1 MSTQANSQQA
11 AILQS
16 PNKVK
21 LIDAVAGAG
30 KTTTL
35 AMEARQARDGGLSER
50 AILALCF
57 SRGAR
62 LRFHEKLKEE
72 VGEDSAIFV
81 MTVED
86 FARQLIEDLAEKGR
100 IGRPVAHQDVEGI
113 RGELVDAA
121 ARVWQRYQEQGIRSD
136 FNFGLDENNQHLD
149 DIARRLAQLK
159 AALETRAFAPKDA
172 ESHDDDTDG
181 GDDADYDE
189 SGDGDLAGQPDPIA
203 DIIREYEAQ
212 RHPYPEEFRWQGPND
227 AVADL
232 VYLLQRQPALGQELR
247 RWSLYLVDEWHDV
260 NAAEFELLAR
270 LRRGARLVVAG
281 DKDQTINRDRG
292 ADPVFSS
299 LRFMEAYRPDARR
312 FPLGMSYRFG
322 KDPAL
327 LADGLTHNGCE
338 GRPDRDTVVR
348 RMRYDPSQPG
358 DCARLVAETIKESQQ
373 KGRPKPSNRDF
384 AVVLRDVDQ
393 SIEIE
398 TALMEAKIP
407 YKCDGFETFLLL
419 PEILLLRGILHY
431 VGNDYSA
438 LHGRAHADTCVQMVL
453 ALSRYF
459 YLTRDPKHWKLEWA
473 ERRSVLGYAQ
483 DEVRRTP
490 EVLKSFFDGTLLRE
504 TEFDSP
510 QARQSKNL
518 IRPVIENMA
527 SMAGTAS
534 AYDLLAMLRDQ
545 VDLHDATSRAFVS
558 RDRVA
563 SARRSIDA
571 FLRFASSHG
580 QVPAAAFLALLSQM
594 ENDVALVRRSK
605 NANSIGTRRSL
616 VRVTTIQ
623 AAKGREWPYVLMP
636 FLAQDEFVRTRDA
649 TNEVRHLY
657 VGLTRVMKE
666 LVLFEPDEGSAER
679 RLSYLPPS
687 ASSRA

>member
-1 MSTQANSQQA
+1 
-11 AILQS
+11 
-16 PNKVK
+16 
-21 LIDAVAGAG
+21 
-30 KTTTL
+30 
-35 AMEARQARDGGLSER
+35 
-50 AILALCF
+50 
-57 SRGAR
+57 
-62 LRFHEKLKEE
+62 
-72 VGEDSAIFV
+72 

-100 IGRPVAHQDVEGI
+100 ISKPAAHSDVEGI
-113 RGELVDAA
+113 RGELVAA
-121 ARVWQRYQEQGIRSD
+121 AERVWQRYQEQGIRSD

-149 DIARRLAQLK
+149 DIARRLAHLK
-159 AALETRAFAPKDA
+159 AALATREFAPKDMDA
-172 ESHDDDTDG
+172 DTDDD
-181 GDDADYDE
+181 DYTFDDE
-189 SGDGDLAGQPDPIA
+189 SGDEDLAGQSDPVA

-232 VYLLQRQPALGQELR
+232 VYLLQRQPALAQELR
-247 RWSLYLVDEWHDV
+247 RWQLYLVDEWHDV

-292 ADPVFSS
+292 ADPVFSGQ
-299 LRFMEAYRPDARR
+299 RFAEAYRADGKR

-322 KDPAL
+322 RDAAV

-338 GRPDRDTVVR
+338 GHPERATDVR
-348 RMRYDPSQPG
+348 RVRYDPAQPG
-358 DCARLVAETIKESQQ
+358 GCGKLVAETIQAALQ

-431 VGNDYSA
+431 ACGDYSA
-438 LHGRAHADTCVQMVL
+438 LRGHADTCVQMVL

-483 DEVRRTP
+483 DEIRRTP
-490 EVLKSFFDGTLLRE
+490 EVLKSFFEGALLRE

-510 QARQSKNL
+510 MVRQSKNL
-518 IRPVIENMA
+518 IRPVIARMA
-527 SMAGTAS
+527 SLNAS
-534 AYDLLAMLRDQ
+534 ATACELLTMLRDE

-571 FLRFASSHG
+571 FLRFSRTHG
-580 QVPAAAFLALLSQM
+580 QVPAAEFLATLTSM
-594 ENDVALVRRSK
+594 ENDVALVRKSK
-605 NANSIGTRRSL
+605 NTNSIGTRRSL

-636 FLAQDEFVRTRDA
+636 FLEQDEFMRGGDA
-649 TNEVRHLY
+649 TSEVRHLY
-657 VGLTRVMKE
+657 VGLTRVMRH
-666 LVLFEPDEGSAER
+666 LVLFEPDEASAAQ
-679 RLSYLPPS
+679 RLAYLTQLK
-687 ASSRA
+687 

>member
-1 MSTQANSQQA
+1 MSTQANPQQA

-21 LIDAVAGAG
+21 LIAAVAGAG

-35 AMEARQARDGGLSER
+35 AMEARQARDEGVSER

-72 VGEDSAIFV
+72 AGEDSGVHV

-86 FARQLIEDLAEKGR
+86 FARQLIDDLAEKGR
-100 IGRPVAHQDVEGI
+100 ITRPVQHQDVEGI
-113 RGELVDAA
+113 RGELVAAA
-121 ARVWQRYQEQGIRSD
+121 ARVWQRYQERGVRSD

-159 AALETRAFAPKDA
+159 AALATAEFAPR
-172 ESHDDDTDG
+172 DTEIAVTEND
-181 GDDADYDE
+181 DDADYDE
-189 SGDGDLAGQPDPIA
+189 SGDGDLAGQPDPVA

-232 VYLLQRQPALGQELR
+232 VYLLQRQPGLAQELR

-260 NAAEFELLAR
+260 NAAEFELLQR

-281 DKDQTINRDRG
+281 DKDQTINRERG

-299 LRFMEAYRPDARR
+299 QRFADAYRADGKR

-322 KDPAL
+322 RDAAM
-327 LADGLTHNGCE
+327 LADGLTGNGCE
-338 GRPDRDTVVR
+338 GRPDRDTQVR
-348 RMRYDPSQPG
+348 RVAYDPARPG
-358 DCARLVAETIKESQQ
+358 DCAHRVADTIRQLLQ

-431 VGNDYSA
+431 VSNDYTA
-438 LHGRAHADTCVQMVL
+438 LRGRADTCVQMVL

-459 YLTRDPKHWKLEWA
+459 YLTRDPQHWKLEWGQQK
-473 ERRSVLGYAQ
+473 SVLGYAQ

-490 EVLKSFFDGTLLRE
+490 EVLKSFFDGALLRE

-518 IRPVIENMA
+518 IRPVIAHMA
-527 SMAGTAS
+527 SLAGSATAHE
-534 AYDLLAMLRDQ
+534 LLAMLKES

-558 RDRVA
+558 RDRVV

-571 FLRFASSHG
+571 FLRFAASHG
-580 QVPAAAFLALLSQM
+580 QVPAAAFLATLTQM
-594 ENDVALVRRSK
+594 ENDVALVRKSK

-623 AAKGREWPYVLMP
+623 AAKGREWPYVLVP
-636 FLAQDEFVRTRDA
+636 FLEQNEFVRTRDA

-666 LVLFEPDEGSAER
+666 LVLFEPDDGSAAQRLAYLER
-679 RLSYLPPS
+679 LK
-687 ASSRA
+687 

>member
-1 MSTQANSQQA
+1 MSTQANSQQI

-35 AMEARQARDGGLSER
+35 AMEARQIRDEGLPDR
-50 AILALCF
+50 GILALCF

-72 VGEDSAIFV
+72 VGDDSAVFV

-86 FARQLIEDLAEKGR
+86 FARQLIEDLAAKGR
-100 IGRPVAHQDVEGI
+100 ITRPVAHQDVEGI
-113 RGELVDAA
+113 RGELVAA
-121 ARVWQRYQEQGIRSD
+121 ADRVWQRYQEQGIRSD

-159 AALETRAFAPKDA
+159 AALDTREFAPKDS
-172 ESHDDDTDG
+172 ESHDDDDAD
-181 GDDADYDE
+181 DDAAYDE
-189 SGDGDLAGQPDPIA
+189 SGDGELAGQPDPIA

-227 AVADL
+227 AVTDL

-292 ADPVFSS
+292 ADPVFSGQ
-299 LRFMEAYRPDARR
+299 RFLDMYRADGKR

-322 KDPAL
+322 KDAAV

-338 GRPDRDTVVR
+338 GRPDRDTNVR
-348 RMRYDPSQPG
+348 RVRYDPDQPG
-358 DCARLVAETIKESQQ
+358 ACARLVAESIQAALQ

-384 AVVLRDVDQ
+384 AVILRDVDQ

-431 VGNDYSA
+431 VSRDYTA
-438 LHGRAHADTCVQMVL
+438 LRGHAETCVQMVL

-459 YLTRDPKHWKLEWA
+459 YLTRDPQHWKLEGG

-483 DEVRRTP
+483 DEVRRNP
-490 EVLKSFFDGTLLRE
+490 EVLQSFFDGALMRE

-510 QARQSKNL
+510 MARQSKNL
-518 IRPVIENMA
+518 MRPVIAKMTAAGA
-527 SMAGTAS
+527 SAS
-534 AYDLLAMLRDQ
+534 AYELLVMLRDA

-571 FLRFASSHG
+571 FLRFAASHG
-580 QVPAAAFLALLSQM
+580 QVPAAEFLATLTRM
-594 ENDVALVRRSK
+594 ENDVALVRKSK

-623 AAKGREWPYVLMP
+623 AAKGREWPYVLVP
-636 FLAQDEFVRTRDA
+636 FLEQDEFVRTRDA

-666 LVLFEPDEGSAER
+666 LVLFEPDEAWAGR
-679 RLSYLPPS
+679 RLAYL
-687 ASSRA
+687 R

>member
-1 MSTQANSQQA
+1 MSTQPNSQQT

-16 PNKVK
+16 PHKVK

-35 AMEARQARDGGLSER
+35 AMEAAQACAGGLSER
-50 AILALCF
+50 AVLALCF

-72 VGEDSAIFV
+72 VSEQSGVYV

-86 FARQLIEDLAEKGR
+86 FARQLIEDLAERGR
-100 IGRPVAHQDVEGI
+100 ITRPVAHQDVEGI
-113 RGELVDAA
+113 RGELVAA
-121 ARVWQRYQEQGIRSD
+121 AGRVWQRYQEQGIRSD

-159 AALETRAFAPKDA
+159 AALETRAFAPKDT
-172 ESHDDDTDG
+172 ESHDDDGTD
-181 GDDADYDE
+181 DDAAYDE
-189 SGDGDLAGQPDPIA
+189 SGDGDQAGQPDPVA

-232 VYLLQRQPALGQELR
+232 VYLLQRQPTLAQELR

-260 NAAEFELLAR
+260 NAAEFALLAR

-292 ADPVFSS
+292 ADPVFSGQ
-299 LRFMEAYRPDARR
+299 RFADEYRADGKR

-322 KDPAL
+322 QGPAL

-338 GRPDRDTVVR
+338 GRPDRDTAVR
-348 RMRYDPSQPG
+348 RVHYDPSQPG
-358 DCARLVAETIKESQQ
+358 ACAQLVADTIRTALQ
-373 KGRPKPSNRDF
+373 KGRPKPTNRDF

-431 VGNDYSA
+431 VSDDYAS
-438 LHGRAHADTCVQMVL
+438 LRGHGETCVQMVL

-483 DEVRRTP
+483 DEVKRTP
-490 EVLKSFFDGTLLRE
+490 EVLKSFFDGALLRE

-518 IRPVIENMA
+518 IRPVIAKMA
-527 SMAGTAS
+527 ELQESMTAH
-534 AYDLLAMLRDQ
+534 ALLLMLREQ

-571 FLRFASSHG
+571 FLRFASTHG
-580 QVPAAAFLALLSQM
+580 QVPAAEFLATLTRM
-594 ENDVALVRRSK
+594 ENDVALVRKSK
-605 NANSIGTRRSL
+605 NTNSIGTRRSL

-636 FLAQDEFVRTRDA
+636 FLAQDEFVRSRDA

-666 LVLFEPDEGSAER
+666 LVLFEPDDEAAVDRLVYLER
-679 RLSYLPPS
+679 LR
-687 ASSRA
+687 

>member
-35 AMEARQARDGGLSER
+35 AMEARQACADGLSGR

-72 VGEDSAIFV
+72 VSEDSATFV

-100 IGRPVAHQDVEGI
+100 ITRPVIHQDVEGI
-113 RGELVDAA
+113 RGELVAA
-121 ARVWQRYQEQGIRSD
+121 ADRVWQRYQERGIRSD

-159 AALETRAFAPKDA
+159 AALATGAFAPKDNA
-172 ESHDDDTDG
+172 SHDDDAL
-181 GDDADYDE
+181 DDDAADYDE
-189 SGDGDLAGQPDPIA
+189 SGDGDLAGQPDPVA
-203 DIIREYEAQ
+203 DIIREYEAA

-227 AVADL
+227 AVTDL
-232 VYLLQRQPALGQELR
+232 VYLLQRQPALAQDLR

-292 ADPVFSS
+292 ADPVFSGQ
-299 LRFMEAYRPDARR
+299 RFADTYRADGKR

-322 KDPAL
+322 QDAAV

-338 GRPDRDTVVR
+338 GRPDRDTLVR
-348 RMRYDPSQPG
+348 RVAYDPSQPG
-358 DCARLVAETIKESQQ
+358 DCARLVADTIRTALA

-438 LHGRAHADTCVQMVL
+438 LRGHAETCVQMVL

-459 YLTRDPKHWKLEWA
+459 YLTRDPKHWNLQWG
-473 ERRSVLGYAQ
+473 ERQSVLAYAQ
-483 DEVRRTP
+483 QEVRRTP
-490 EVLKSFFDGTLLRE
+490 EVLKSFFDGALLRE

-518 IRPVIENMA
+518 IRPVIARMA
-527 SMAGTAS
+527 SLAGSATA
-534 AYDLLAMLRDQ
+534 YELLTMLRKE

-580 QVPAAAFLALLSQM
+580 QVPAAEFLATLTHM

-623 AAKGREWPYVLMP
+623 AAKGREWPYVLVP

-649 TNEVRHLY
+649 ANEVRHLY

-666 LVLFEPDEGSAER
+666 LVLFEPDEGHADR
-679 RLSYLPPS
+679 RLAYLNS
-687 ASSRA
+687 

>member
-1 MSTQANSQQA
+1 MSTEPNSQQT
-11 AILQS
+11 AILAS

-35 AMEARQARDGGLSER
+35 AMAARHACAEGLSER
-50 AILALCF
+50 AVLALCF

-72 VGEDSAIFV
+72 AGDHSGIHVV
-81 MTVED
+81 TVED
-86 FARQLIEDLAEKGR
+86 FARQLIDDLAEKGR
-100 IGRPVAHQDVEGI
+100 ITRPAVHGDVEGI
-113 RGELVDAA
+113 RGELVAA
-121 ARVWQRYQEQGIRSD
+121 AGRVWQRYQEQGVRSD

-159 AALETRAFAPKDA
+159 AALAAGAFAPKDNEIDA
-172 ESHDDDTDG
+172 DENDDS
-181 GDDADYDE
+181 ADYDE
-189 SGDGDLAGQPDPIA
+189 SGDGELDGQSDPVA

-212 RHPYPEEFRWQGPND
+212 RHPYPEEFRWQGPHD

-232 VYLLQRQPALGQELR
+232 VYLLTRQPALAQELR
-247 RWSLYLVDEWHDV
+247 RWQLYLVDEWHDV

-281 DKDQTINRDRG
+281 DKDQTINRERG
-292 ADPVFSS
+292 ADPVFSGQ
-299 LRFMEAYRPDARR
+299 RFAEVYRADGKR

-322 KDPAL
+322 QEAAA
-327 LADGLTHNGCE
+327 LADALTHNGCE
-338 GRPDRDTVVR
+338 GHPERATEVR
-348 RMRYDPSQPG
+348 RVGYDPARPG
-358 DCARLVAETIKESQQ
+358 ACGKLVAETILAALQ
-373 KGRPKPSNRDF
+373 KGRPKPTNRDF

-407 YKCDGFETFLLL
+407 YKCDGFDTFLLL

-431 VGNDYSA
+431 ASGDYSA
-438 LHGRAHADTCVQMVL
+438 LRGHPDTCVQMVL

-490 EVLKSFFDGTLLRE
+490 EVLESFFDGALLRE

-510 QARQSKNL
+510 MVRQSKNL
-518 IRPVIENMA
+518 MRPVIARMA
-527 SMAGTAS
+527 ASSPTAT
-534 AYDLLAMLRDQ
+534 AYELLAMLRDE

-571 FLRFASSHG
+571 FLRFTAVHG
-580 QVPAAAFLALLSQM
+580 QVPAAQFLATLTSM
-594 ENDVALVRRSK
+594 ENDVAMVRKSK
-605 NANSIGTRRSL
+605 NAGSIGTRRSL

-636 FLAQDEFVRTRDA
+636 FLEQDEFIRTNDA
-649 TNEVRHLY
+649 TDEVRHLY
-657 VGLTRVMKE
+657 VGLTRVMRH
-666 LVLFEPDEGSAER
+666 LVLFEPDEGSAQK
-679 RLSYLPPS
+679 RLAYL
-687 ASSRA
+687 R

>member
-1 MSTQANSQQA
+1 MSTQANSQQS

-35 AMEARQARDGGLSER
+35 AMEARQARDDGLSER
-50 AILALCF
+50 GILALCF

-72 VGEDSAIFV
+72 VGEDSAVFV

-100 IGRPVAHQDVEGI
+100 ITRPVAHADVEGI
-113 RGELVDAA
+113 RGELVAAA
-121 ARVWQRYQEQGIRSD
+121 ARVWQRYQEQGVRSD

-159 AALETRAFAPKDA
+159 AALATADFAPKDNDNFA
-172 ESHDDDTDG
+172 DEND
-181 GDDADYDE
+181 DDADYDE
-189 SGDGDLAGQPDPIA
+189 SGDGELAGQADPVA
-203 DIIREYEAQ
+203 DIIREYETA
-212 RHPYPEEFRWQGPND
+212 RHPYPDDFRWQGPND

-232 VYLLQRQPALGQELR
+232 VYLLQRQPALAQELR

-260 NAAEFELLAR
+260 NAAEFELLLR

-292 ADPVFSS
+292 ADPVYSGQ
-299 LRFMEAYRPDARR
+299 RFADAYRADGKR

-322 KDPAL
+322 PDAAV
-327 LADGLTHNGCE
+327 LADGLTGNGCE
-338 GRPDRDTVVR
+338 GRPDRDTLVR
-348 RMRYDPSQPG
+348 RVPYDPAQPG
-358 DCARLVAETIKESQQ
+358 ACAQLVADTIREALQ
-373 KGRPKPSNRDF
+373 KRRPGSGNRASNRDF

-431 VGNDYSA
+431 VSNDYAA
-438 LHGRAHADTCVQMVL
+438 LKGHPETCVQMVL

-459 YLTRDPKHWKLEWA
+459 YLTRDPKHWNLDWA

-483 DEVRRTP
+483 DEVKRTP
-490 EVLKSFFDGTLLRE
+490 EVLKSFFDGALLRE

-518 IRPVIENMA
+518 IRPVIA
-527 SMAGTAS
+527 SMASSAAS
-534 AYDLLAMLRDQ
+534 ATAYELLSTLREQ

-571 FLRFASSHG
+571 FLRFASTHG
-580 QVPAAAFLALLSQM
+580 QVPAAEFLARLTQM
-594 ENDVALVRRSK
+594 ENDVALVRKSK
-605 NANSIGTRRSL
+605 SANSIGTRRSL

-623 AAKGREWPYVLMP
+623 AAKGREWPYVLVP
-636 FLAQDEFVRTRDA
+636 FLEQDEFIRGRDA
-649 TNEVRHLY
+649 GNEVRHLY

-666 LVLFEPDEGSAER
+666 LVLFEPDEGSAGK
-679 RLSYLPPS
+679 RLAYL
-687 ASSRA
+687 R

>member
-35 AMEARQARDGGLSER
+35 AMEARQARDEGLSER
-50 AILALCF
+50 GILALCF

-72 VGEDSAIFV
+72 AGEDSAVFV

-100 IGRPVAHQDVEGI
+100 ITRPAAHQDVEGI
-113 RGELVDAA
+113 RGELVAA
-121 ARVWQRYQEQGIRSD
+121 AGRVWQRYQEQGIRSD

-159 AALETRAFAPKDA
+159 AALATGEFAPKENAFDDSLD
-172 ESHDDDTDG
+172 EDDD
-181 GDDADYDE
+181 DAAYDE
-189 SGDGDLAGQPDPIA
+189 GDGELAGGPDPVA

-227 AVADL
+227 AVTDL
-232 VYLLQRQPALGQELR
+232 VYLLKRRPALAQELR

-292 ADPVFSS
+292 ADPLFSGQ
-299 LRFMEAYRPDARR
+299 RFMEMYRLDAKR

-322 KDPAL
+322 RDAAV
-327 LADGLTHNGCE
+327 LADGLTRNGCE

-348 RMRYDPSQPG
+348 HVAYDASQPG
-358 DCARLVAETIKESQQ
+358 ACARLVADAIREALQ
-373 KGRPKPSNRDF
+373 KGRPKPTNRDF

-431 VGNDYSA
+431 VSRDFTSLRG
-438 LHGRAHADTCVQMVL
+438 HAETCVQMVL

-459 YLTRDPKHWKLEWA
+459 YLTRDPQHWKLEWA

-483 DEVRRTP
+483 DEVRRNP
-490 EVLKSFFDGTLLRE
+490 EVLLSFFDGALMRE

-510 QARQSKNL
+510 MARQSKNL
-518 IRPVIENMA
+518 IRPVIAKMA
-527 SMAGTAS
+527 SMSGTAS
-534 AYDLLAMLRDQ
+534 AYELLTMLRDQ

-580 QVPAAAFLALLSQM
+580 QVPAAEFLATLARM
-594 ENDVALVRRSK
+594 ENDVALVRKSK

-623 AAKGREWPYVLMP
+623 AAKGREWPYVLVP
-636 FLAQDEFVRTRDA
+636 FLEQDEFIRTRDA

-666 LVLFEPDEGSAER
+666 LVLFEPDEESGGR
-679 RLSYLPPS
+679 RLAYLES
-687 ASSRA
+687 LK

>member
-1 MSTQANSQQA
+1 MSTQANSQQT

-16 PNKVK
+16 SNKVK

-35 AMEARQARDGGLSER
+35 AMEARHARDEGISER
-50 AILALCF
+50 SILALCF

-72 VGEDSAIFV
+72 AGEDCSIFV

-86 FARQLIEDLAEKGR
+86 FARQMIEDLAQKGR
-100 IGRPVAHQDVEGI
+100 IGRPVVHGDVEGI

-121 ARVWQRYQEQGIRSD
+121 DRVWQRYQEQGVRSD

-149 DIARRLAQLK
+149 DIAKRLAQLK
-159 AALETRAFAPKDA
+159 AALATQAFAPKDT
-172 ESHDDDTDG
+172 ESHDDDDN
-181 GDDADYDE
+181 DDAADYDE
-189 SGDGDLAGQPDPIA
+189 SGDGELAGQADPVA

-232 VYLLQRQPALGQELR
+232 VYLLQRQPALAQELR

-260 NAAEFELLAR
+260 NAAEFELIAR
-270 LRRGARLVVAG
+270 LRRGAGLVVAG

-292 ADPVFSS
+292 ADPVFSGQ
-299 LRFMEAYRPDARR
+299 RFMDAYRADAKR

-322 KDPAL
+322 QGPARI
-327 LADGLTHNGCE
+327 ADGLTHNGCE
-338 GRPDRDTVVR
+338 GRADRDTAVR
-348 RMRYDPSQPG
+348 RVPYDAAQPG
-358 DCARLVAETIKESQQ
+358 DCARLVADTIREALQ
-373 KGRPKPSNRDF
+373 KGRPKPHNRDF

-419 PEILLLRGILHY
+419 PEILLLRGVLHY
-431 VGNDYSA
+431 VSNDYSA
-438 LHGRAHADTCVQMVL
+438 LKGHAETCVQIVL

-459 YLTRDPKHWKLEWA
+459 YLTRDPKHWKLAWGQQK
-473 ERRSVLGYAQ
+473 SVLGYAQ
-483 DEVRRTP
+483 DEVRKMP
-490 EVLKSFFDGTLLRE
+490 EVLKSFFDGALLRE

-518 IRPVIENMA
+518 IRPVIATMSSMA
-527 SMAGTAS
+527 STAT
-534 AYDLLAMLRDQ
+534 AYELLAMLHAQ

-580 QVPAAAFLALLSQM
+580 QVPAAEFLARLTQM

-605 NANSIGTRRSL
+605 NENSIGTRRSL

-636 FLAQDEFVRTRDA
+636 FMAQDEFVRTRDA
-649 TNEVRHLY
+649 GNEVRHLY
-657 VGLTRVMKE
+657 VGVTRVMKE
-666 LVLFEPDEGSAER
+666 LVLFEPDEASAAR
-679 RLSYLPPS
+679 RLAYLEKL
-687 ASSRA
+687 

>member
-1 MSTQANSQQA
+1 
-11 AILQS
+11 
-16 PNKVK
+16 
-21 LIDAVAGAG
+21 
-30 KTTTL
+30 
-35 AMEARQARDGGLSER
+35 
-50 AILALCF
+50 
-57 SRGAR
+57 
-62 LRFHEKLKEE
+62 
-72 VGEDSAIFV
+72 
-81 MTVED
+81 
-86 FARQLIEDLAEKGR
+86 
-100 IGRPVAHQDVEGI
+100 
-113 RGELVDAA
+113 
-121 ARVWQRYQEQGIRSD
+121 
-136 FNFGLDENNQHLD
+136 
-149 DIARRLAQLK
+149 
-159 AALETRAFAPKDA
+159 
-172 ESHDDDTDG
+172 
-181 GDDADYDE
+181 
-189 SGDGDLAGQPDPIA
+189 
-203 DIIREYEAQ
+203 
-212 RHPYPEEFRWQGPND
+212 
-227 AVADL
+227 
-232 VYLLQRQPALGQELR
+232 
-247 RWSLYLVDEWHDV
+247 V

-292 ADPVFSS
+292 ADPVFSGQ
-299 LRFMEAYRPDARR
+299 RFIDMYRADGKR

-322 KDPAL
+322 KGPAA

-338 GRPDRDTVVR
+338 GRPDRDTLVR
-348 RMRYDPSQPG
+348 HVAYDPAHQG
-358 DCARLVAETIKESQQ
+358 ACARLVADTIQSALQ

-384 AVVLRDVDQ
+384 AVILRDVDQ

-431 VGNDYSA
+431 VSRDYTA
-438 LHGRAHADTCVQMVL
+438 LKGHAETCVQMVL

-459 YLTRDPKHWKLEWA
+459 YLTRDPQHWKLEWA

-483 DEVRRTP
+483 DEVRRNP
-490 EVLKSFFDGTLLRE
+490 EVLQSFFDGALMRE

-510 QARQSKNL
+510 MARQSKNL
-518 IRPVIENMA
+518 MRPVIARMA
-527 SMAGTAS
+527 SSSATAS
-534 AYDLLAMLRDQ
+534 AYELLVMLRDG

-580 QVPAAAFLALLSQM
+580 QVPAAEFLATLTRM
-594 ENDVALVRRSK
+594 ENDVALVRKSK

-623 AAKGREWPYVLMP
+623 AAKGREWPYVLVP
-636 FLAQDEFVRTRDA
+636 FLEQDEFVRTRDA

-666 LVLFEPDEGSAER
+666 LVLFEPDDASAGR
-679 RLSYLPPS
+679 RLAYLK
-687 ASSRA
+687 

>member
-1 MSTQANSQQA
+1 MSTQANSQQT

-16 PNKVK
+16 PHKVK

-35 AMEARQARDGGLSER
+35 AMEARQVRDDGLSER
-50 AILALCF
+50 GILALCF

-72 VGEDSAIFV
+72 VGEDSAVFV

-100 IGRPVAHQDVEGI
+100 ISRPVAHGDVEGI

-121 ARVWQRYQEQGIRSD
+121 GRVWQRYQEQGVRSD

-149 DIARRLAQLK
+149 DIAQRLAQLK
-159 AALETRAFAPKDA
+159 AALATQAFAPKDT
-172 ESHDDDTDG
+172 ESHDDDG
-181 GDDADYDE
+181 NDDDDAADYDE
-189 SGDGDLAGQPDPIA
+189 SGDGDQAGQPDPVA

-232 VYLLQRQPALGQELR
+232 VYLLQRQPALAQELR

-292 ADPVFSS
+292 ADPVFSGQ
-299 LRFMEAYRPDARR
+299 RFMDAYRADAKR

-322 KDPAL
+322 QAPAAI
-327 LADGLTHNGCE
+327 ADKLTHNGCE

-348 RMRYDPSQPG
+348 RVSYDAAQPG
-358 DCARLVAETIKESQQ
+358 DCARLVAETIRETLQT
-373 KGRPKPSNRDF
+373 GRPRPHNRDF

-431 VGNDYSA
+431 VSGDYTS
-438 LHGRAHADTCVQMVL
+438 LKGRFDTCVQMVL

-473 ERRSVLGYAQ
+473 ERKSVLGYAQ

-490 EVLKSFFDGTLLRE
+490 EVLTSFFDGALLRE

-510 QARQSKNL
+510 QARQSKSL
-518 IRPVIENMA
+518 IRPVIAKMA
-527 SMAGTAS
+527 SLSSSATA
-534 AYDLLAMLRDQ
+534 YELLAMLRNE

-571 FLRFASSHG
+571 FLRFAASHG
-580 QVPAAAFLALLSQM
+580 QVPAGEFLATLAHM
-594 ENDVALVRRSK
+594 ENDVAMVRKSK

-666 LVLFEPDEGSAER
+666 LVLFEPADAG
-679 RLSYLPPS
+679 RLAYLDT
-687 ASSRA
+687 

>member
-1 MSTQANSQQA
+1 MSTQANPQQT

-16 PNKVK
+16 PDKVK

-35 AMEARQARDGGLSER
+35 AMAARHARDEGLSER
-50 AILALCF
+50 GILALCF

-72 VGEDSAIFV
+72 AGEDSSVFV

-86 FARQLIEDLAEKGR
+86 FARQMIEDLAEKGR
-100 IGRPVAHQDVEGI
+100 IGRPAAHQDVEGI
-113 RGELVDAA
+113 RGELVAAA

-136 FNFGLDENNQHLD
+136 FNFGLDDNNQHLD

-159 AALETRAFAPKDA
+159 AKLATAEFAPKDNENFA
-172 ESHDDDTDG
+172 DENDDA
-181 GDDADYDE
+181 ADYDE
-189 SGDGDLAGQPDPIA
+189 SGDGELAGQADPIA

-212 RHPYPEEFRWQGPND
+212 RHPYPDEFRWQGPND

-232 VYLLQRQPALGQELR
+232 VYLLQRRPALANDLR

-281 DKDQTINRDRG
+281 DRDQTINRDRG
-292 ADPVFSS
+292 ADPVFSGQ
-299 LRFMEAYRPDARR
+299 RFMETYRADGKR

-322 KDPAL
+322 PDAAV
-327 LADGLTHNGCE
+327 LADRLTRNNCE
-338 GRPDRDTVVR
+338 GRPDRNTLVR
-348 RMRYDPSQPG
+348 HVHYDPAQPG
-358 DCARLVAETIKESQQ
+358 DCARLVAGAIREALQ
-373 KGRPKPSNRDF
+373 KGRPKPTNRDF

-431 VGNDYSA
+431 VSNDYSA
-438 LHGRAHADTCVQMVL
+438 LKGRPETCVQMVL

-459 YLTRDPKHWKLEWA
+459 YLTRDPQHWKLEWA

-483 DEVRRTP
+483 DEVKRNP
-490 EVLKSFFDGTLLRE
+490 EVLKSFFDGALLRE

-518 IRPVIENMA
+518 VRPVIARMA
-527 SMAGTAS
+527 SLSSTAT
-534 AYDLLAMLRDQ
+534 AHELLLMLREQ

-571 FLRFASSHG
+571 FLRFASTHG
-580 QVPAAAFLALLSQM
+580 QAPAAEFLARLTQM
-594 ENDVALVRRSK
+594 ENDVAMVRKSK
-605 NANSIGTRRSL
+605 SANSIGTRRSL

-623 AAKGREWPYVLMP
+623 AAKGREWPYVLVP
-636 FLAQDEFVRTRDA
+636 FLEQREFVRSGDGA
-649 TNEVRHLY
+649 NEKRHLY

-666 LVLFEPDEGSAER
+666 LVLFEPIDEAAER
-679 RLSYLPPS
+679 RLAYLNS
-687 ASSRA
+687 

>member
-1 MSTQANSQQA
+1 MSTQPNSQQT

-35 AMEARQARDGGLSER
+35 AMEARQACADGLSGR

-72 VGEDSAIFV
+72 VAEDSGVHV

-86 FARQLIEDLAEKGR
+86 FARQLIEDLAERGR
-100 IGRPVAHQDVEGI
+100 ISRPVVHQDVEGI
-113 RGELVDAA
+113 RGELVAA
-121 ARVWQRYQEQGIRSD
+121 ADRVWQRYQEQGIRSD

-159 AALETRAFAPKDA
+159 AALETGEFAPKDS
-172 ESHDDDTDG
+172 ESHDDDANDD
-181 GDDADYDE
+181 DDADYDE
-189 SGDGDLAGQPDPIA
+189 SGDGDLAGQPDPVA

-232 VYLLQRQPALGQELR
+232 VYLLQRQPSLAQELR

-260 NAAEFELLAR
+260 NAAEFDLLAR

-292 ADPVFSS
+292 ADPVFSGQ
-299 LRFMEAYRPDARR
+299 RFADAYRADGKR

-322 KDPAL
+322 QAPAQ
-327 LADGLTHNGCE
+327 LADGLTRNGCE
-338 GRPDRDTVVR
+338 GRPDRDTIVR
-348 RMRYDPSQPG
+348 RVAYDPSQPG
-358 DCARLVAETIKESQQ
+358 ACAQLVADTIRTALQ
-373 KGRPKPSNRDF
+373 KGRPKPTNRDF

-431 VGNDYSA
+431 VSNDYSS
-438 LHGRAHADTCVQMVL
+438 LRGHADTCVQMVL

-483 DEVRRTP
+483 DEVKRTP
-490 EVLKSFFDGTLLRE
+490 EVLKSFFDGALLRE

-518 IRPVIENMA
+518 IRPVIARMA
-527 SMAGTAS
+527 SLGGSATACE
-534 AYDLLAMLRDQ
+534 LLAMLRNE

-571 FLRFASSHG
+571 FLRFAASHG
-580 QVPAAAFLALLSQM
+580 QVPAAEFLATLVRM
-594 ENDVALVRRSK
+594 ENDVALVRKSK

-636 FLAQDEFVRTRDA
+636 FLAQDEFMRSRDA

-666 LVLFEPDEGSAER
+666 LVLFEPDEGSGGK
-679 RLSYLPPS
+679 RLAYLNS
-687 ASSRA
+687 

>member
-1 MSTQANSQQA
+1 MSTQANSQQT

-35 AMEARQARDGGLSER
+35 AMEARQARDDGMPER
-50 AILALCF
+50 GILALCF

-72 VGEDSAIFV
+72 AGEDSSVFV

-86 FARQLIEDLAEKGR
+86 FARQLIGDLAEKGR
-100 IGRPVAHQDVEGI
+100 ISRPAAHQDVEGI
-113 RGELVDAA
+113 RGELVAAA
-121 ARVWQRYQEQGIRSD
+121 ARVWQRYQEQGVRSD

-159 AALETRAFAPKDA
+159 AALATFDFAPKDN
-172 ESHDDDTDG
+172 ETFVDEND
-181 GDDADYDE
+181 DDADYDE
-189 SGDGDLAGQPDPIA
+189 SGDGELAGQADPIA

-232 VYLLQRQPALGQELR
+232 VYLLQRRPALANELR

-292 ADPVFSS
+292 ADPVFSG
-299 LRFMEAYRPDARR
+299 LRFMEAYRLDAKR

-322 KDPAL
+322 PDAAV

-338 GRPDRDTVVR
+338 GRPDRDTQVR
-348 RMRYDPSQPG
+348 RLRYDPSQPG
-358 DCARLVAETIKESQQ
+358 ACARLVADTIREALQ

-431 VGNDYSA
+431 VGNDYAA
-438 LHGRAHADTCVQMVL
+438 LKGHPETCVQMVQ

-459 YLTRDPKHWKLEWA
+459 YLTRDPQHWKLEWA

-483 DEVRRTP
+483 DEVRRNP
-490 EVLKSFFDGTLLRE
+490 EVLKSFFDGALLRE

-518 IRPVIENMA
+518 VRPVIARMSSLGA
-527 SMAGTAS
+527 TAT
-534 AYDLLAMLRDQ
+534 ACELLTILKDS

-571 FLRFASSHG
+571 FLRFASVHG
-580 QVPAAAFLALLSQM
+580 QVPAAEFLATLTRM
-594 ENDVALVRRSK
+594 ENDVALVRKSK

-623 AAKGREWPYVLMP
+623 AAKGREWPYVLVP
-636 FLAQDEFVRTRDA
+636 FLEQQAFVRSGDA
-649 TNEVRHLY
+649 TNEKRHLY

-666 LVLFEPDEGSAER
+666 LVLFEPDEEWAGQ
-679 RLSYLPPS
+679 RLAYLMKL
-687 ASSRA
+687 A

>member
-1 MSTQANSQQA
+1 MSTQANSQQT

-16 PNKVK
+16 PHKVK

-35 AMEARQARDGGLSER
+35 AMEARQARSEGLAER
-50 AILALCF
+50 GILALCF

-62 LRFHEKLKEE
+62 LRFYEKLKEE
-72 VGEDSAIFV
+72 VGDDSSVFV

-86 FARQLIEDLAEKGR
+86 FARQLIDDLAERGR
-100 IGRPVAHQDVEGI
+100 ISRPVVHQDVEGI

-121 ARVWQRYQEQGIRSD
+121 GRVWQRYEEQGVRSD

-159 AALETRAFAPKDA
+159 AALATREFAPKES
-172 ESHDDDTDG
+172 ESHDDDDN
-181 GDDADYDE
+181 DDAADYDE
-189 SGDGDLAGQPDPIA
+189 SGDGEQAGQADPVA

-232 VYLLQRQPALGQELR
+232 VWLLQRQPALAQELR

-260 NAAEFELLAR
+260 NAAEFELLAL

-292 ADPVFSS
+292 ADPVFSGQ
-299 LRFMEAYRPDARR
+299 RFVDTYRADAKR

-322 KDPAL
+322 RDAAV

-338 GRPDRDTVVR
+338 GRPDRDTLVR
-348 RMRYDPSQPG
+348 RLRYDPSQPG
-358 DCARLVAETIKESQQ
+358 ACAQLVVGAIQAALQ

-431 VGNDYSA
+431 VSDDYSA
-438 LHGRAHADTCVQMVL
+438 LRGRADTCVQMVL

-483 DEVRRTP
+483 DEVKRTP
-490 EVLKSFFDGTLLRE
+490 EVLKSFFDGALLRE

-518 IRPVIENMA
+518 IRPVIAKMA
-527 SMAGTAS
+527 SLGSSATACE
-534 AYDLLAMLRDQ
+534 LLAMLRNE

-558 RDRVA
+558 RERVA

-571 FLRFASSHG
+571 FLRFAASHG
-580 QVPAAAFLALLSQM
+580 QVPAAEFLAALTRM
-594 ENDVALVRRSK
+594 ENDVAMERKSK

-636 FLAQDEFVRTRDA
+636 FLAQDEFVRGNDA

-666 LVLFEPDEGSAER
+666 LVLFEPDEEWAGQ
-679 RLSYLPPS
+679 RLAYLS
-687 ASSRA
+687 

>member
-1 MSTQANSQQA
+1 MSTAPNSQQT
-11 AILQS
+11 AILQA
-16 PNKVK
+16 PDKVK

-35 AMEARQARDGGLSER
+35 AMEARQACADGLSER
-50 AILALCF
+50 AVLALCF

-72 VGEDSAIFV
+72 VGDHSSIFV

-86 FARQLIEDLAEKGR
+86 FARQLIEDLADKGR
-100 IGRPVAHQDVEGI
+100 ITKPAAHSDVEGI
-113 RGELVDAA
+113 RGELVAA
-121 ARVWQRYQEQGIRSD
+121 AGRVWQRYQERGIRSD
-136 FNFGLDENNQHLD
+136 FNFGVDENNQHLD
-149 DIARRLAQLK
+149 DMARRLAQLK
-159 AALETRAFAPKDA
+159 AALATREFAPK
-172 ESHDDDTDG
+172 ESEFDDTEGGADE
-181 GDDADYDE
+181 GDDSFDSEEGVEGQAD
-189 SGDGDLAGQPDPIA
+189 PVA

-232 VYLLQRQPALGQELR
+232 VYLLQRQPALAQELR
-247 RWSLYLVDEWHDV
+247 RWQLYLVDEWHDV

-292 ADPVFSS
+292 ADPVFSGQ
-299 LRFMEAYRPDARR
+299 RFSEAYRADGKR

-322 KDPAL
+322 RDAAV

-338 GRPDRDTVVR
+338 GHPELATEVR
-348 RMRYDPSQPG
+348 RVRYDPTQP
-358 DCARLVAETIKESQQ
+358 DACAKLVAETIRVALL
-373 KGRPKPSNRDF
+373 KGRPKPTNRDF

-398 TALMEAKIP
+398 TALMEAKIA

-419 PEILLLRGILHY
+419 PEVLLLRGILHY
-431 VGNDYSA
+431 VSDDYSA
-438 LHGRAHADTCVQMVL
+438 LRGHAETCVQMVL

-459 YLTRDPKHWKLEWA
+459 YLTRDPKHWKLEWT
-473 ERRSVLGYAQ
+473 ERKSVLGYAQ
-483 DEVRRTP
+483 DEIRRTP
-490 EVLKSFFDGTLLRE
+490 EVLKSFFEGALLRE

-510 QARQSKNL
+510 MVRQSKNL
-518 IRPVIENMA
+518 IRPVIARMA
-527 SMAGTAS
+527 EHQGSMTAH
-534 AYDLLAMLRDQ
+534 ALLSMLKDE

-558 RDRVA
+558 RDRVS

-571 FLRFASSHG
+571 FLRFADSHG
-580 QVPAAAFLALLSQM
+580 QVPAAEFLATLARM
-594 ENDVALVRRSK
+594 ENDVALVRKSK
-605 NANSIGTRRSL
+605 NVNSIGTRRSL

-623 AAKGREWPYVLMP
+623 AAKGREWPYVLVP
-636 FLAQDEFVRTRDA
+636 FLEQEEFIRSKDA
-649 TNEVRHLY
+649 TSEVRHLY
-657 VGLTRVMKE
+657 VGLTRVMRQ
-666 LVLFEPDEGSAER
+666 LVLFEPDEEWSGR
-679 RLSYLPPS
+679 RLAYLS
-687 ASSRA
+687 

>member
-1 MSTQANSQQA
+1 MSTQANSQQT

-35 AMEARQARDGGLSER
+35 AMEARQARDDGMPER
-50 AILALCF
+50 GILALCF

-72 VGEDSAIFV
+72 AGEDSSVFV

-86 FARQLIEDLAEKGR
+86 FARQLIGDLAEKGR
-100 IGRPVAHQDVEGI
+100 ISRPAAHQDVEGI
-113 RGELVDAA
+113 RGELVAAA
-121 ARVWQRYQEQGIRSD
+121 ARVWQRYQEQGVRSD

-159 AALETRAFAPKDA
+159 AALATFDFAPKDN
-172 ESHDDDTDG
+172 ETFVDEND
-181 GDDADYDE
+181 DDADYDE
-189 SGDGDLAGQPDPIA
+189 SGDGELAGQADPIA
-203 DIIREYEAQ
+203 DIIREYETQ

-232 VYLLQRQPALGQELR
+232 VYLLQRRPALANELR

-292 ADPVFSS
+292 ADPVFSG
-299 LRFMEAYRPDARR
+299 LRFMEAYRLDAKR

-322 KDPAL
+322 PDAAV

-338 GRPDRDTVVR
+338 GRPDRDTQVR
-348 RMRYDPSQPG
+348 RLRYDPSQPG
-358 DCARLVAETIKESQQ
+358 DCARLVADTIREALQ

-431 VGNDYSA
+431 VGNDYAA
-438 LHGRAHADTCVQMVL
+438 LKGHPETCVQMVQ

-459 YLTRDPKHWKLEWA
+459 YLTRDPQHWKLEWA

-483 DEVRRTP
+483 DEVRRNP
-490 EVLKSFFDGTLLRE
+490 EVLKSFFDGALLRE

-518 IRPVIENMA
+518 VRPVIARMSSLGA
-527 SMAGTAS
+527 TAT
-534 AYDLLAMLRDQ
+534 ACELLTMLKDS

-571 FLRFASSHG
+571 FLRFASVHG
-580 QVPAAAFLALLSQM
+580 QVPAAEFLATLTRM
-594 ENDVALVRRSK
+594 ENDVALVRKSK

-623 AAKGREWPYVLMP
+623 AAKGREWPYVLVP
-636 FLAQDEFVRTRDA
+636 FLEQQAFVRSGDA
-649 TNEVRHLY
+649 TNEKRHLY

-666 LVLFEPDEGSAER
+666 LVLFEPDEEWAGQ
-679 RLSYLPPS
+679 RLAYLEHL
-687 ASSRA
+687 R

>member
-1 MSTQANSQQA
+1 MSTQPNSQQT

-35 AMEARQARDGGLSER
+35 AMEARQLRDEGLPDR
-50 AILALCF
+50 GILALCF

-72 VGEDSAIFV
+72 VGDDSAVFV

-86 FARQLIEDLAEKGR
+86 FARQLIEDLAAKGR
-100 IGRPVAHQDVEGI
+100 ITRPVAHQDVEGI
-113 RGELVDAA
+113 RGELVAA
-121 ARVWQRYQEQGIRSD
+121 ADRVWQRYQEQGIRSD

-159 AALETRAFAPKDA
+159 AALDTREFAPKDN
-172 ESHDDDTDG
+172 ESHDDDDAD
-181 GDDADYDE
+181 DDAAYDE
-189 SGDGDLAGQPDPIA
+189 SGDGELAGQPDPVA

-292 ADPVFSS
+292 ADPVFSGQ
-299 LRFMEAYRPDARR
+299 RFLDMYRADGKR

-322 KDPAL
+322 KDAAV

-338 GRPDRDTVVR
+338 GRPDRDTLVR
-348 RMRYDPSQPG
+348 HVAYDPDQPG
-358 DCARLVAETIKESQQ
+358 ACARLVVESIQAALQ

-384 AVVLRDVDQ
+384 AVILRDVDQ

-431 VGNDYSA
+431 VSRDYTA
-438 LHGRAHADTCVQMVL
+438 LRGHAETCVQMVL

-459 YLTRDPKHWKLEWA
+459 YLTRDPQHWKLEGG

-483 DEVRRTP
+483 DEVRRNP
-490 EVLKSFFDGTLLRE
+490 EVLQSFFDGALMRE

-510 QARQSKNL
+510 MARQSKNL
-518 IRPVIENMA
+518 MRPVIAKMA
-527 SMAGTAS
+527 AAGASAS
-534 AYDLLAMLRDQ
+534 AYELLVMLRDA

-571 FLRFASSHG
+571 FLRFAASHG
-580 QVPAAAFLALLSQM
+580 QVPAAEFLATLTRM
-594 ENDVALVRRSK
+594 ENDVALVRKSK

-623 AAKGREWPYVLMP
+623 AAKGREWPYVLVP
-636 FLAQDEFVRTRDA
+636 FLEQDEFVRTRDA

-666 LVLFEPDEGSAER
+666 LVLFEPDEAWAGR
-679 RLSYLPPS
+679 RLAYLK
-687 ASSRA
+687 

>member
-1 MSTQANSQQA
+1 MSTEPNSQQT

-35 AMEARQARDGGLSER
+35 AMEARQACADGLSER
-50 AILALCF
+50 AVLALCF

-72 VGEDSAIFV
+72 AGEHSGVHV

-100 IGRPVAHQDVEGI
+100 ISKPAAHSDVEGI
-113 RGELVDAA
+113 RGELVAA
-121 ARVWQRYQEQGIRSD
+121 AERVWQRYQEQGIRSD

-149 DIARRLAQLK
+149 DIARRLAHLK
-159 AALETRAFAPKDA
+159 AALATREFAPKDMDA
-172 ESHDDDTDG
+172 DTDDD
-181 GDDADYDE
+181 DYTFDDE
-189 SGDGDLAGQPDPIA
+189 SGDEDLAGQSDPVA

-232 VYLLQRQPALGQELR
+232 VYLLQRQPALAQELR
-247 RWSLYLVDEWHDV
+247 RWQLYLVDEWHDV

-292 ADPVFSS
+292 ADPVFSGQ
-299 LRFMEAYRPDARR
+299 RFAEAYRADGKR

-322 KDPAL
+322 RDAAV

-338 GRPDRDTVVR
+338 GHPERATDVR
-348 RMRYDPSQPG
+348 RVRYDPAQPG
-358 DCARLVAETIKESQQ
+358 GCGKLVAETIQAALQ

-431 VGNDYSA
+431 ACGDYSA
-438 LHGRAHADTCVQMVL
+438 LRGHADTCVQMVL

-483 DEVRRTP
+483 DEIRRTP
-490 EVLKSFFDGTLLRE
+490 EVLKSFFEGALLRE

-510 QARQSKNL
+510 MVRQSKNL
-518 IRPVIENMA
+518 IRPVIARMA
-527 SMAGTAS
+527 SLNATAT
-534 AYDLLAMLRDQ
+534 AYELLTMLRDE

-571 FLRFASSHG
+571 FLRFSRTHG
-580 QVPAAAFLALLSQM
+580 QVPAAEFLATLTSM
-594 ENDVALVRRSK
+594 ENDVALVRKSK
-605 NANSIGTRRSL
+605 NTNSIGTRRSL

-636 FLAQDEFVRTRDA
+636 FLEQDEFMRGGDA
-649 TNEVRHLY
+649 TSEVRHLY
-657 VGLTRVMKE
+657 VGLTRVMRH
-666 LVLFEPDEGSAER
+666 LVLFEPDEASAAQ
-679 RLSYLPPS
+679 RLAYLTQLK
-687 ASSRA
+687 

>member
-1 MSTQANSQQA
+1 MSTEPNSQQT

-35 AMEARQARDGGLSER
+35 AMEARHACAAGLPER
-50 AILALCF
+50 AVLALCF

-72 VGEDSAIFV
+72 AGEHSAIFV

-100 IGRPVAHQDVEGI
+100 ITKPVAHGDVEGI
-113 RGELVDAA
+113 RGELVAAA
-121 ARVWQRYQEQGIRSD
+121 ARVWQRYQEQGVRSD

-159 AALETRAFAPKDA
+159 AALATIEFAPKDHEA
-172 ESHDDDTDG
+172 G
-181 GDDADYDE
+181 GDDDDYSNDDYTDDE
-189 SGDGDLAGQPDPIA
+189 SGEMAGQSDPVA

-232 VYLLQRQPALGQELR
+232 VYLLTRQPALAQELR
-247 RWSLYLVDEWHDV
+247 RWQLYLVDEWHDV

-281 DKDQTINRDRG
+281 DRDQTINRDRG
-292 ADPVFSS
+292 ADPVFSGQ
-299 LRFMEAYRPDARR
+299 RFVEAYRADGKR

-322 KDPAL
+322 HDAAV
-327 LADGLTHNGCE
+327 LADGLTHNGTTGHPE
-338 GRPDRDTVVR
+338 RATDVR
-348 RMRYDPSQPG
+348 RVPYDPARPG
-358 DCARLVAETIKESQQ
+358 ACGKLVAETIQAALQ

-431 VGNDYSA
+431 VSDDYSA
-438 LHGRAHADTCVQMVL
+438 LRGHPDTCVQMVL

-483 DEVRRTP
+483 DEIRRTP
-490 EVLKSFFDGTLLRE
+490 EVLKSFFEGALLRE

-510 QARQSKNL
+510 MVRQSKNL
-518 IRPVIENMA
+518 IRPVIA
-527 SMAGTAS
+527 RMAGQQDSTTAH
-534 AYDLLAMLRDQ
+534 ALLSMLKNE

-571 FLRFASSHG
+571 FLRFSETHG
-580 QVPAAAFLALLSQM
+580 QVPAAEFLALLTSM
-594 ENDVALVRRSK
+594 ENDVALVRKSK

-636 FLAQDEFVRTRDA
+636 FLEQDEFIRTNDA
-649 TNEVRHLY
+649 TDEVRHLY
-657 VGLTRVMKE
+657 VGLTRVMRH
-666 LVLFEPDEGSAER
+666 LVLFEPDEAHVER
-679 RLSYLPPS
+679 RLAYLT
-687 ASSRA
+687 RLK

>member
-1 MSTQANSQQA
+1 MSTEPNSQQT

-35 AMEARQARDGGLSER
+35 AMEARHACAEGLPER
-50 AILALCF
+50 AVLALCF

-72 VGEDSAIFV
+72 AGDHSGVYV

-86 FARQLIEDLAEKGR
+86 FARQLIDDLAEKGR
-100 IGRPVAHQDVEGI
+100 ITKPVAHGDVEGI
-113 RGELVDAA
+113 RGELVAA
-121 ARVWQRYQEQGIRSD
+121 AGRVWQRYQEQGVRSD

-159 AALETRAFAPKDA
+159 AALATREFAPKDNEA
-172 ESHDDDTDG
+172 DTDDDDYSN
-181 GDDADYDE
+181 DDYSDE
-189 SGDGDLAGQPDPIA
+189 SGDMTGQSDPVA

-232 VYLLQRQPALGQELR
+232 VYLLTRQPALAQELR
-247 RWSLYLVDEWHDV
+247 RWQLYLVDEWHDV
-260 NAAEFELLAR
+260 NAAEFALLER

-292 ADPVFSS
+292 ADPIFSGQ
-299 LRFMEAYRPDARR
+299 RFLEAYRADGKR

-322 KDPAL
+322 HDAAV
-327 LADGLTHNGCE
+327 LADGLTHNGCAGHPE
-338 GRPDRDTVVR
+338 RATDVR
-348 RMRYDPSQPG
+348 RVRYDPAQPG
-358 DCARLVAETIKESQQ
+358 ACGRLVADTILGALQ

-431 VGNDYSA
+431 VSNDYTA
-438 LHGRAHADTCVQMVL
+438 LRGHADTCVQMVL

-483 DEVRRTP
+483 DEIRRTP
-490 EVLKSFFDGTLLRE
+490 EVLKSFFEGALLRE
-504 TEFDSP
+504 TEFDS
-510 QARQSKNL
+510 QMVRQSKNL
-518 IRPVIENMA
+518 IRPVIARMA
-527 SMAGTAS
+527 EQQEALTAH
-534 AYDLLAMLRDQ
+534 ALLTMLKNE

-571 FLRFASSHG
+571 FLRFSETHG
-580 QVPAAAFLALLSQM
+580 QVPAAEFLATLTRM
-594 ENDVALVRRSK
+594 ENDVALVRKSK

-636 FLAQDEFVRTRDA
+636 FLEQDEFIRTNDA
-649 TNEVRHLY
+649 TDEVRHLY
-657 VGLTRVMKE
+657 VGLTRVMRH
-666 LVLFEPDEGSAER
+666 LVLFEPDDESADQ
-679 RLSYLPPS
+679 RLAYLTQL
-687 ASSRA
+687 R

>member
-1 MSTQANSQQA
+1 MSTQPNSQQT

-35 AMEARQARDGGLSER
+35 AMEAREACAGGLSER

-72 VGEDSAIFV
+72 VSEDSAIYV

-86 FARQLIEDLAEKGR
+86 FARQLIEDLAERGR
-100 IGRPVAHQDVEGI
+100 ISRPAVHQDVEGI
-113 RGELVDAA
+113 RGELVAA
-121 ARVWQRYQEQGIRSD
+121 AGRVWQRYEEQGIRSD

-159 AALETRAFAPKDA
+159 AALETGEFAPKDA
-172 ESHDDDTDG
+172 ESHDDDANDD
-181 GDDADYDE
+181 DDADYDE
-189 SGDGDLAGQPDPIA
+189 SGDGDLAGQPDPVA

-232 VYLLQRQPALGQELR
+232 VYLLQRQPALAQELR

-270 LRRGARLVVAG
+270 LRRNARLVVAG

-292 ADPVFSS
+292 ADPVFSGQ
-299 LRFMEAYRPDARR
+299 RFADEYRAESKR

-322 KDPAL
+322 QAPAL

-338 GRPDRDTVVR
+338 GRPDRDTLVR
-348 RMRYDPSQPG
+348 RVSYDASQPG
-358 DCARLVAETIKESQQ
+358 ACAQLVADAIRTALQ
-373 KGRPKPSNRDF
+373 KGRPKPSKRDF

-431 VGNDYSA
+431 VSNDYSS
-438 LHGRAHADTCVQMVL
+438 LRGHADTCVQMVL

-483 DEVRRTP
+483 DEVKRTP
-490 EVLKSFFDGTLLRE
+490 EVLKSFFDGALLRE

-518 IRPVIENMA
+518 IRPVIARMA
-527 SMAGTAS
+527 SLNATSS
-534 AYDLLAMLRDQ
+534 AYDLLVMLRDQ

-571 FLRFASSHG
+571 FLRFAATHG
-580 QVPAAAFLALLSQM
+580 QVPAAEFLATLVRM

-636 FLAQDEFVRTRDA
+636 FLAQDEFVRSRDA

-666 LVLFEPDEGSAER
+666 LVLFEPDDAAAAD
-679 RLSYLPPS
+679 RLVYLD
-687 ASSRA
+687 RLR

>member
-1 MSTQANSQQA
+1 MSTAPNSQQT
-11 AILQS
+11 AILQA

-35 AMEARQARDGGLSER
+35 AMEARQACADGLSER

-72 VGEDSAIFV
+72 VGDHSSIFV

-86 FARQLIEDLAEKGR
+86 FARQLIEDLADKGR
-100 IGRPVAHQDVEGI
+100 ITRPAAHSDVEGI
-113 RGELVDAA
+113 RGELVAA
-121 ARVWQRYQEQGIRSD
+121 AGRVWQRYQERGIRSD
-136 FNFGLDENNQHLD
+136 FNFGVDENNQHLD
-149 DIARRLAQLK
+149 DMARRLAQLK
-159 AALETRAFAPKDA
+159 AALATREFAPKESEFDDA
-172 ESHDDDTDG
+172 LNGYDDGADE
-181 GDDADYDE
+181 GDDGFDSEEGVEGQAD
-189 SGDGDLAGQPDPIA
+189 PVA

-232 VYLLQRQPALGQELR
+232 VYLLQRQPALAQELR
-247 RWSLYLVDEWHDV
+247 RWQLYLVDEWHDV

-292 ADPVFSS
+292 ADPVFSGQ
-299 LRFMEAYRPDARR
+299 RFSETYRADGMR

-322 KDPAL
+322 RDAAV
-327 LADGLTHNGCE
+327 LADGLTHNGCAGHPE
-338 GRPDRDTVVR
+338 LATEVR
-348 RMRYDPSQPG
+348 RVRYDPTQP
-358 DCARLVAETIKESQQ
+358 DACAKLVAETIRVALL
-373 KGRPKPSNRDF
+373 KGRPKPTNRDF
-384 AVVLRDVDQ
+384 AVMLRDVDQ

-419 PEILLLRGILHY
+419 PEVLLLRGILHY
-431 VGNDYSA
+431 VSDDYSS
-438 LHGRAHADTCVQMVL
+438 LRGHADTCVQMVL

-473 ERRSVLGYAQ
+473 ERKSVLGYAQ
-483 DEVRRTP
+483 DEIRRTP
-490 EVLKSFFDGTLLRE
+490 EVLKSFFEGALLRE

-510 QARQSKNL
+510 MVRQSKNL
-518 IRPVIENMA
+518 IRPVIAKMDEQQG
-527 SMAGTAS
+527 SMTAH
-534 AYDLLAMLRDQ
+534 ALLSMLKTE

-571 FLRFASSHG
+571 FLRFADSHG
-580 QVPAAAFLALLSQM
+580 QVPAAEFLATLARM
-594 ENDVALVRRSK
+594 ENDVALVRKSK
-605 NANSIGTRRSL
+605 NTNSIGTRRSL

-623 AAKGREWPYVLMP
+623 AAKGREWPYVLVP
-636 FLAQDEFVRTRDA
+636 FLEQDEFIRSKDA
-649 TNEVRHLY
+649 TSEVRHLY
-657 VGLTRVMKE
+657 VGLTRVMRQ
-666 LVLFEPDEGSAER
+666 LVLFEPDEEWSGR
-679 RLSYLPPS
+679 RLAYL
-687 ASSRA
+687 A

>member
-1 MSTQANSQQA
+1 MSTQANSQQT

-35 AMEARQARDGGLSER
+35 AMEARQARDDGMPER
-50 AILALCF
+50 GILALCF

-72 VGEDSAIFV
+72 AGEDSSVFV

-86 FARQLIEDLAEKGR
+86 FARQLIGDLAEKGR
-100 IGRPVAHQDVEGI
+100 ISRPAAHQDVEGI
-113 RGELVDAA
+113 RGELVAAA
-121 ARVWQRYQEQGIRSD
+121 ARVWQRYQEQGVRSD

-159 AALETRAFAPKDA
+159 AALATFDFAPKDN
-172 ESHDDDTDG
+172 ETFVDEND
-181 GDDADYDE
+181 DDADYDE
-189 SGDGDLAGQPDPIA
+189 SGDGELAGQADPIA

-232 VYLLQRQPALGQELR
+232 VYLLQRRPALANELR

-292 ADPVFSS
+292 ADPVFSG
-299 LRFMEAYRPDARR
+299 LRFMEAYRLDAKR

-322 KDPAL
+322 PDAAV

-338 GRPDRDTVVR
+338 GRPDRDTQVR

-358 DCARLVAETIKESQQ
+358 ACARLVADTIRELLQ

-431 VGNDYSA
+431 VGNDYAA
-438 LHGRAHADTCVQMVL
+438 LKGHPETCVQMVQ

-459 YLTRDPKHWKLEWA
+459 YLTRDPQHWKLEWA

-483 DEVRRTP
+483 DEVRRNP
-490 EVLKSFFDGTLLRE
+490 EVLKSFFDGALLRE

-518 IRPVIENMA
+518 VRPVIA
-527 SMAGTAS
+527 SMASSATTAT
-534 AYDLLAMLRDQ
+534 ACELLTMLRDQ

-571 FLRFASSHG
+571 FLRFASVHG
-580 QVPAAAFLALLSQM
+580 QVPAAEFLATLTRM
-594 ENDVALVRRSK
+594 ENDVALVRKSK

-623 AAKGREWPYVLMP
+623 AAKGREWPYVLVP
-636 FLAQDEFVRTRDA
+636 FLEQQAFVRSGDA
-649 TNEVRHLY
+649 TNEKRHLY

-666 LVLFEPDEGSAER
+666 LVLFEPDEEWAGQ
-679 RLSYLPPS
+679 RLAYLMKL
-687 ASSRA
+687 A

>member
-1 MSTQANSQQA
+1 MSTEPNSQQT

-35 AMEARQARDGGLSER
+35 AMAARQACAEGLSER
-50 AILALCF
+50 AVLALCF

-72 VGEDSAIFV
+72 AGEHSGVHV

-86 FARQLIEDLAEKGR
+86 FARQLIDDLAEKGR
-100 IGRPVAHQDVEGI
+100 ISKPAAHSDVEGI
-113 RGELVDAA
+113 RGELVAA
-121 ARVWQRYQEQGIRSD
+121 AERVWQRYQEQGIRSD

-159 AALETRAFAPKDA
+159 ASLATREFAPKDMDA
-172 ESHDDDTDG
+172 DTDDD
-181 GDDADYDE
+181 DYTFDDE
-189 SGDGDLAGQPDPIA
+189 SGDEDLAGQSDPVA

-232 VYLLQRQPALGQELR
+232 VYLLTRQPALAQELR
-247 RWSLYLVDEWHDV
+247 RWQLYLVDEWHDV

-292 ADPVFSS
+292 ADPVFSGQ
-299 LRFMEAYRPDARR
+299 RFAEAYRADGKR

-322 KDPAL
+322 RDAAV

-338 GRPDRDTVVR
+338 GHPERATDVR
-348 RMRYDPSQPG
+348 RVRYDPAQPG
-358 DCARLVAETIKESQQ
+358 GCGKLVAETIQAALQ

-431 VGNDYSA
+431 ACGDYSA
-438 LHGRAHADTCVQMVL
+438 LRGHADTCVQMVL

-483 DEVRRTP
+483 DEIRRTP
-490 EVLKSFFDGTLLRE
+490 EVLKSFFEGALLRE

-510 QARQSKNL
+510 MVRQSKNL
-518 IRPVIENMA
+518 IRPVIARMA
-527 SMAGTAS
+527 SLNATAT
-534 AYDLLAMLRDQ
+534 AYELLTMLRDE

-571 FLRFASSHG
+571 FLRFSRTHG
-580 QVPAAAFLALLSQM
+580 QVPAAEFLATLTRM
-594 ENDVALVRRSK
+594 ENDVALVRKSK
-605 NANSIGTRRSL
+605 NSNSIGTRRSL

-636 FLAQDEFVRTRDA
+636 FLEQDEFMRGGDA
-649 TNEVRHLY
+649 TSEVRHLY
-657 VGLTRVMKE
+657 VGLTRVMRN
-666 LVLFEPDEGSAER
+666 LVLFEPDEASAAQ
-679 RLSYLPPS
+679 RLAYLTQLK
-687 ASSRA
+687 

>member
-1 MSTQANSQQA
+1 MSTEPNSQQA

-35 AMEARQARDGGLSER
+35 AMEARKACADGLSER
-50 AILALCF
+50 AVLALCF

-62 LRFHEKLKEE
+62 LRFYEKLKEE
-72 VGEDSAIFV
+72 VGEDSGVHV

-100 IGRPVAHQDVEGI
+100 ISRPVAHGDVEGI
-113 RGELVDAA
+113 RGELVAA
-121 ARVWQRYQEQGIRSD
+121 AGRVWQRYQEQGIRSD

-159 AALETRAFAPKDA
+159 AALATAEFAPKDS
-172 ESHDDDTDG
+172 ENFTDENDDA
-181 GDDADYDE
+181 ADYDD
-189 SGDGDLAGQPDPIA
+189 SGDGDLAGQADPVA

-232 VYLLQRQPALGQELR
+232 VWLLQRQPTLAQELR
-247 RWSLYLVDEWHDV
+247 RWQLYLVDEWHDV

-292 ADPVFSS
+292 ADPVFSG
-299 LRFMEAYRPDARR
+299 LRFAEEYRADGKR

-322 KDPAL
+322 QDAAQ
-327 LADGLTHNGCE
+327 LADALTRNGCE
-338 GRPDRDTVVR
+338 GRPDRDTTVR
-348 RMRYDPSQPG
+348 RLRYDPAQP
-358 DCARLVAETIKESQQ
+358 DACARLVAATIQAALQ
-373 KGRPKPSNRDF
+373 KGRPKPNNRDF

-431 VGNDYSA
+431 VSRDYSA
-438 LHGRAHADTCVQMVL
+438 LRGRADTCVQMVL

-459 YLTRDPKHWKLEWA
+459 YLTRDPQHWKLEWA
-473 ERRSVLGYAQ
+473 ERKSVLGYAQ
-483 DEVRRTP
+483 DEVRRNP
-490 EVLKSFFDGTLLRE
+490 EVLESFFDGALLRE
-504 TEFDSP
+504 TEFDSQ

-518 IRPVIENMA
+518 IRPVIAKMA
-527 SMAGTAS
+527 SLAASMTA
-534 AYDLLAMLRDQ
+534 YELLAMLRDQ

-558 RDRVA
+558 RDRVS

-580 QVPAAAFLALLSQM
+580 QVPAAEFLATLTRM
-594 ENDVALVRRSK
+594 ENDVALVRKSK

-636 FLAQDEFVRTRDA
+636 FLEQDEFIRSRDA
-649 TNEVRHLY
+649 TNELRHLY

-666 LVLFEPDEGSAER
+666 LVLLEPEEESAGQ
-679 RLSYLPPS
+679 RLVYLN
-687 ASSRA
+687 R

>member
-1 MSTQANSQQA
+1 MSTQANSQQT

-35 AMEARQARDGGLSER
+35 AMEARQARDEGLSER
-50 AILALCF
+50 GILALCF

-72 VGEDSAIFV
+72 VGEDSSVFV

-100 IGRPVAHQDVEGI
+100 ISRPALLQDVEGI
-113 RGELVDAA
+113 RGELVATA
-121 ARVWQRYQEQGIRSD
+121 ARVWQRYQEQGVRSD

-159 AALETRAFAPKDA
+159 AALATFDFAPKDIDNF
-172 ESHDDDTDG
+172 DDEN
-181 GDDADYDE
+181 DDAAAYDE
-189 SGDGDLAGQPDPIA
+189 SGDGELAGQADPIA

-212 RHPYPEEFRWQGPND
+212 RHPSPDEFRWQGPND
-227 AVADL
+227 AVTDL
-232 VYLLQRQPALGQELR
+232 VWLLQRQPALANELR

-292 ADPVFSS
+292 ADPVFSG
-299 LRFMEAYRPDARR
+299 LRFMEMYRADAKR

-322 KDPAL
+322 PDAAV
-327 LADGLTHNGCE
+327 LADALTRNGCE
-338 GRPDRDTVVR
+338 GRPDRNTVVR
-348 RMRYDPSQPG
+348 RLRYDPSQPG
-358 DCARLVAETIKESQQ
+358 ACAQAVAETIREALQ
-373 KGRPKPSNRDF
+373 KGRPKPTNRDF

-431 VGNDYSA
+431 AGNDYSA
-438 LHGRAHADTCVQMVL
+438 LKGHAETCVQMVL

-459 YLTRDPKHWKLEWA
+459 YLTRDPQHWKLEWA

-483 DEVRRTP
+483 DEVRRNP
-490 EVLKSFFDGTLLRE
+490 EVLKSFFDGALLRE

-510 QARQSKNL
+510 QVRQSKNL
-518 IRPVIENMA
+518 VRPVIARMA
-527 SMAGTAS
+527 SLGTS
-534 AYDLLAMLRDQ
+534 ATAHELLVMLKDS

-571 FLRFASSHG
+571 FLRFASTHG
-580 QVPAAAFLALLSQM
+580 QVPAAEFLARLTQM
-594 ENDVALVRRSK
+594 ENDVAMVRRSK

-623 AAKGREWPYVLMP
+623 AAKGREWPYVLVP
-636 FLAQDEFVRTRDA
+636 FLEQDEFVRTRDA

-666 LVLFEPDEGSAER
+666 LVLFEPDEEWSGQ
-679 RLSYLPPS
+679 RLAYLS
-687 ASSRA
+687 

>member
-1 MSTQANSQQA
+1 MSTQPNSQQA

-35 AMEARQARDGGLSER
+35 AMEARQACADGLSGR

-62 LRFHEKLKEE
+62 LRFHEKLNEE
-72 VGEDSAIFV
+72 VGDDSGVFV

-86 FARQLIEDLAEKGR
+86 FARQLIEDLAERGR
-100 IGRPVAHQDVEGI
+100 ISRPVVHQDVEGI
-113 RGELVDAA
+113 RGELVAA
-121 ARVWQRYQEQGIRSD
+121 ADRVWQRYQEQGIRSD

-159 AALETRAFAPKDA
+159 AALETGEFAPKDS
-172 ESHDDDTDG
+172 ESHDDDANDD
-181 GDDADYDE
+181 DDADYDE
-189 SGDGDLAGQPDPIA
+189 SGDGDLAGQPDPVA

-232 VYLLQRQPALGQELR
+232 VYLLQRQPSLAQELR

-292 ADPVFSS
+292 ADPVFSGQ
-299 LRFMEAYRPDARR
+299 RFADAYRADGKR

-322 KDPAL
+322 QAPAQ

-338 GRPDRDTVVR
+338 GRPDRDTIVR
-348 RMRYDPSQPG
+348 RVAYAPSQPG
-358 DCARLVAETIKESQQ
+358 ACAQLVADTIRTALQ
-373 KGRPKPSNRDF
+373 KGRPKPTNRDF

-431 VGNDYSA
+431 VSNDYSS
-438 LHGRAHADTCVQMVL
+438 LRGHADTCVQMVL

-483 DEVRRTP
+483 DEVKRTP
-490 EVLKSFFDGTLLRE
+490 EVLKSFFDGALLRE

-518 IRPVIENMA
+518 IRPVIARMA
-527 SMAGTAS
+527 SLAGSATACE
-534 AYDLLAMLRDQ
+534 LLAMLRDE

-571 FLRFASSHG
+571 FLRFAGTHG
-580 QVPAAAFLALLSQM
+580 QVPAAEFLATLVRM

-636 FLAQDEFVRTRDA
+636 FLAQDEFMRSRDA

-666 LVLFEPDEGSAER
+666 LVLFEPDEGSAGK
-679 RLSYLPPS
+679 RLAYLQ
-687 ASSRA
+687 R

>member
-16 PNKVK
+16 PHKVK
-21 LIDAVAGAG
+21 LIAAVAGAG

-35 AMEARQARDGGLSER
+35 AMEARQARDDGLSER
-50 AILALCF
+50 GILALCF

-72 VGEDSAIFV
+72 AGEDSSVFV

-86 FARQLIEDLAEKGR
+86 FARQLIEDLAERGR
-100 IGRPVAHQDVEGI
+100 ITRPVAHADVEGI
-113 RGELVDAA
+113 RGELVAAA
-121 ARVWQRYQEQGIRSD
+121 ARVWQRYQEQGVRSD

-159 AALETRAFAPKDA
+159 AALATGEFAPKDNENFA
-172 ESHDDDTDG
+172 EEND
-181 GDDADYDE
+181 DDADYDE
-189 SGDGDLAGQPDPIA
+189 SGDGELAGQPDPIA
-203 DIIREYEAQ
+203 DIIREYEAA
-212 RHPYPEEFRWQGPND
+212 RHPYPDDFRWQGPND

-232 VYLLQRQPALGQELR
+232 VYLLQRQPSLAQELR

-281 DKDQTINRDRG
+281 DKDQTINRERG
-292 ADPVFSS
+292 ADPVFSGQ
-299 LRFMEAYRPDARR
+299 RFTDAYRADGKR

-322 KDPAL
+322 PDAAA
-327 LADGLTHNGCE
+327 LADRLTHNGCE
-338 GRPDRDTVVR
+338 GRPDRATNVR
-348 RMRYDPSQPG
+348 RVAYDPAQPG
-358 DCARLVAETIKESQQ
+358 ACARLVADTIREALQ

-419 PEILLLRGILHY
+419 PEILLLRGVLHY
-431 VGNDYSA
+431 ACGDYTA
-438 LHGRAHADTCVQMVL
+438 LKGHAETCVQMVL

-459 YLTRDPKHWKLEWA
+459 YLTRDPRHWNLEGA
-473 ERRSVLGYAQ
+473 GRRSVLGYAQ

-490 EVLKSFFDGTLLRE
+490 EVLQSFFDGALLRE

-518 IRPVIENMA
+518 IRPVIAKMA
-527 SMAGTAS
+527 SLSPTAT
-534 AYDLLAMLRDQ
+534 AYELLTMLREE

-558 RDRVA
+558 RDRVV

-571 FLRFASSHG
+571 FLRFASTHG
-580 QVPAAAFLALLSQM
+580 QVPAAEFLARLTQM
-594 ENDVALVRRSK
+594 ENDVALVRKSK

-623 AAKGREWPYVLMP
+623 AAKGREWPYVLVP
-636 FLAQDEFVRTRDA
+636 FLQQDEFVRTRDA
-649 TNEVRHLY
+649 TNELRHLY

-666 LVLFEPDEGSAER
+666 LVLFEPDAASAGR
-679 RLSYLPPS
+679 RLAYLNS
-687 ASSRA
+687 

>member
-1 MSTQANSQQA
+1 MSTEPNSQQT

-35 AMEARQARDGGLSER
+35 AMEARQACAGGLSER
-50 AILALCF
+50 AVLALCF

-72 VGEDSAIFV
+72 AGDHSTIFV

-100 IGRPVAHQDVEGI
+100 ISKPVAHSDVEGI
-113 RGELVDAA
+113 RGELVAA
-121 ARVWQRYQEQGIRSD
+121 AERVWQRYQEQGIRSD

-159 AALETRAFAPKDA
+159 AALATREFAPKDNEA
-172 ESHDDDTDG
+172 DTDDD
-181 GDDADYDE
+181 DDYASDDE
-189 SGDGDLAGQPDPIA
+189 SGDEDLAGQSDPIA

-232 VYLLQRQPALGQELR
+232 VYLLQRQPALAQELR
-247 RWSLYLVDEWHDV
+247 RWQLYLVDEWHDV

-292 ADPVFSS
+292 ADPVFSGQ
-299 LRFMEAYRPDARR
+299 RFVEAYRADGKR

-322 KDPAL
+322 QDAAV

-338 GRPDRDTVVR
+338 GHPERATEVR
-348 RMRYDPSQPG
+348 RVRYDPMHPG
-358 DCARLVAETIKESQQ
+358 GCGKLVAETILAALQ
-373 KGRPKPSNRDF
+373 KGRPRPTNRDF

-431 VGNDYSA
+431 VSNDYSA
-438 LHGRAHADTCVQMVL
+438 LRGHPDTCVQMVL

-483 DEVRRTP
+483 DEIRRTP
-490 EVLKSFFDGTLLRE
+490 EVLKSFFEGALLRE

-510 QARQSKNL
+510 MVRQSKNL
-518 IRPVIENMA
+518 IRPIIAKMA
-527 SMAGTAS
+527 EQQEALTAHALLSM
-534 AYDLLAMLRDQ
+534 LNNE

-571 FLRFASSHG
+571 FLRFSETHG
-580 QVPAAAFLALLSQM
+580 QVPAAEFLATLTSM
-594 ENDVALVRRSK
+594 ENDVALVRKSK

-636 FLAQDEFVRTRDA
+636 FLEQDEFIRSRDA

-666 LVLFEPDEGSAER
+666 LVLFEPDEACAAR
-679 RLSYLPPS
+679 RLAYLS
-687 ASSRA
+687 